1 MLKVR
6 ARLIESASDNVS
18 LDDEGLEMVG
28 NVKRDEEL
36 DELIF
41 RQFSQPHINNPSAAA
56 KYIDPLQ
63 AEILNTIFSPRWDNL
78 VPIVILAKKKESL
91 LAGLTVYIFDRLTAV
106 LY

>member
-18 LDDEGLEMVG
+18 LDDEGLEMVV
-28 NVKRDEEL
+28 NVTRDEEL

-56 KYIDPLQ
+56 K
-63 AEILNTIFSPRWDNL
+63 
-78 VPIVILAKKKESL
+78 
-91 LAGLTVYIFDRLTAV
+91 
-106 LY
+106 